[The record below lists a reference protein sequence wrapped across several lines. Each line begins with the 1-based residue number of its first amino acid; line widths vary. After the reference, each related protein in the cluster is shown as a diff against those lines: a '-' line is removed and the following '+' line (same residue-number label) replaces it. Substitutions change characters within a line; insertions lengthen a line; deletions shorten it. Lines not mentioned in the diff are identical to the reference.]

1 MSGRVLANFSCVDL
15 ALSGDEMLRQ
25 LEYEG
30 CKEFVSFLRRDAPVL
45 VLASPKLLPSFFLQE
60 YLSSGVNNK
69 LDVEMHATGFIT
81 SFVSILSNTI

>member
-1 MSGRVLANFSCVDL
+1 MQGV
-15 ALSGDEMLRQ
+15 
-25 LEYEG
+25 
-30 CKEFVSFLRRDAPVL
+30 VSFLRRDAPVL

-81 SFVSILSNTI
+81 SFVSILSNTLWFLFVSSIHELICFLAILCS